1 MKNSTLYY
9 FMMAAIVFMMASCT
23 RDKNTV
29 SISGNVSDGNGERIA
44 LMRIAGNNP
53 VLVDTLTLGAD
64 GNFQFQPKVEKG
76 GPDFF
81 CLVMGH
87 QTIPVVSDTLQTP
100 IKVKA
105 SKDKFGSAYEV
116 EDELNQ
122 ELKKAVLVGN
132 ELRRSILNLSQNRQ
146 SNMTSQVFND
156 SIQSMITSYKQKV
169 LTDYIYKDPASPIS
183 YYLLFESV
191 SGLKI
196 FDPMD
201 IKDSRA
207 FGAVANLWNTIY
219 PSSARTEFL
228 VAQTKEAMAMRIQAR
243 QEQQKADSILSN
255 TEIKVSNY
263 VDLSLPGVN
272 DSEISLSSINGGGHI
287 TLVDF
292 TAYYVSEFSVAHN
305 QVLSN
310 IYNKYK
316 NQGLKIYQIC
326 LDGDENF
333 WKVSASNLPW
343 TVVRDPEIL
352 FDQNGLVQYSKAAA
366 LYNVQ
371 NIPTTFVMGRDGTA
385 VARVVDDSKLEAA
398 VAKVL

>member
-1 MKNSTLYY
+1 MI
-9 FMMAAIVFMMASCT
+9 AAIVFMMASCT
-23 RDKNTV
+23 RDKNKV

-44 LMRIAGNNP
+44 LMRISGTNP
-53 VLVDTLTLGAD
+53 VLVDTLTLGED
-64 GNFQFQPKVEKG
+64 GNFKFEPKVEKG

-81 CLVMGH
+81 CLVMGN

-100 IKVKA
+100 IKVTA
-105 SKDKFGSAYEV
+105 NKDKFGSTYEV
-116 EDELNQ
+116 EDDLNK
-122 ELKKAVLVGN
+122 ELKNAVLLGN
-132 ELRRSILNLSQNRQ
+132 ELRRSILNLSQNKQ
-146 SNMTSQVFND
+146 SNLSQQAFND
-156 SIQSMITSYKQKV
+156 SVQSLITAYKEKV
-169 LTDYIYKDPASPIS
+169 VTDYIYKDPASPIS

-219 PSSARTEFL
+219 PNSARTEFL
-228 VAQTKEAMAMRIQAR
+228 VAQTKEAMLMRLQAR

-255 TEIKVSNY
+255 TEIKVSTY

-272 DSEISLSSINGGGHI
+272 DALVSLSSINGKGNV
-287 TLVDF
+287 TLLDF
-292 TAYYVSEFSVAHN
+292 TTYYVSEISVAHN

-310 IYNKYK
+310 IYSKYK
-316 NQGLKIYQIC
+316 NQGLKIYQVC

-366 LYNVQ
+366 IYNVQ
-371 NIPTTFVMGRDGTA
+371 NIPTTFVMGPDGTA
-385 VARVVDDSKLEAA
+385 VARIIDDSKLEAA
-398 VAKVL
+398 VAKAM